1 MAPAWLQRAPAIG
14 SRRGGSGGLT
24 ELDIGRPPRVR
35 TARQRLTFG
44 PFTRLFF
51 SNPIAVLYAAAAI
64 ALTLGTFLLFGLSP
78 GMVAATLASLVL
90 LALLEYLIH
99 RFALHNQIFYRHPVT
114 ARIWRHLHYEHHM
127 SPTETA
133 SMIGPP
139 QYAIPVMLTVTV
151 LLGWSIAGL
160 AGAAAAVAI
169 GFWLVLAYEYAHAY
183 AHLVTDPK
191 WPYGKMLRHAHMLHH
206 FHNEK
211 GNFGV
216 TSPVFDLVFRTYYTD
231 PAKVAR
237 CPTARNLGY
246 TAEQARRFPWA
257 GEGDGP
263 AG

>member
-1 MAPAWLQRAPAIG
+1 M
-14 SRRGGSGGLT
+14 T
-24 ELDIGRPPRVR
+24 ELSIGHAPRQKTPRPRMTNGR
-35 TARQRLTFG
+35 
-44 PFTRLFF
+44 FTRLFF
-51 SNPIAVLYAAAAI
+51 SNPYALFYGAMAI
-64 ALTLGTFLLFGLSP
+64 GMTTGTLILFGLSP
-78 GMVAATLASLVL
+78 RMVGASLASLAL

-127 SPTETA
+127 SPTDTA

-139 QYAIPVMLTVTV
+139 QYAIPVMLIVTMT
-151 LLGWSIAGL
+151 LGWGIGGL
-160 AGAAAAVAI
+160 PSAAAAVAI
-169 GFWLVLAYEYAHAY
+169 GFWLILAYEYAHAY

-216 TSPVFDLVFRTYYTD
+216 TSPLFDWVFGTYYTD

-237 CPTARNLGY
+237 CPTAKNLGY
-246 TAEQARRFPWA
+246 TAEQARKYPWA
-257 GEGDGP
+257 GEGD
-263 AG
+263 A